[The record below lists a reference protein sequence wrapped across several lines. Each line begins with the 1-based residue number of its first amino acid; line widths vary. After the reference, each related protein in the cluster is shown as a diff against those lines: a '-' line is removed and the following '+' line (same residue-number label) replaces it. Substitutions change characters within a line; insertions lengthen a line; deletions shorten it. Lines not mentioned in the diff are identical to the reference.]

1 MSERKLLR
9 NFLYDN
15 RIIFILSVI
24 FAIIFWV
31 FVALKYSP
39 EEVRIVSDV
48 PVIIEL
54 ENSVPSQFGLEIF
67 GKSDFSVNVTV
78 VGKRYQVSTNAL
90 SADDFIAI
98 AQTSYVDSAGK
109 HTLQIKV
116 ASRNDNDDYEIVG
129 FEDENIE
136 VYFDTYSE
144 GEYTLVA
151 DIEGENYLPNGYAE
165 QESILSNNKVM
176 IGGPTREIAKIDRVV
191 ARVSVNETLTQTTT
205 FKSEIIP
212 MNEYGGTL
220 RYLTIDADGI
230 DITVTLPILKVVDVK
245 PVISFKNAPA
255 DYLITPLLY
264 TCTPTKVKLGIP
276 EASIDDSGEFNI
288 GTIDFSELLPGKNTF
303 VIYSSDITGGVVIG
317 DIKEFEVIVKI
328 PNVDIETMSI
338 DAQDIRVSNIPSN
351 YNLKV
356 TQIGKIKVKVIGTK
370 QNFDKIDLSD
380 ISASIVEPGKLESG
394 IQNAEMRL
402 HLNSSDSAW
411 ISGVYNVK
419 INAVEKEI
427 TE

>member
-230 DITVTLPILKVVDVK
+230 DITVTIPILKVVDVK

-356 TQIGKIKVKVIGTK
+356 TQTGKIKIKVIGTK